1 MAAMFDNVAE
11 GYDRTNAVATMGLEK
26 LHWRPATLAEIAPR
40 KGLRILDLA
49 AGTGASSIKLREAG
63 AEVVSCDFSVGML
76 RVGKRRYPELDLIA
90 GDALRLPFADG
101 TFDVVTIS
109 WALRNVNDVTVALR
123 EMLRVTRPGGRL
135 VVLENSHPTWKPFR
149 VAYLEYMMR
158 AVPVVAQGGVDE
170 PRGLRVPGRVG
181 PRLAGPGTAGPHH
194 RGRRL
199 DPRPVAQPDRWSGRH
214 PPRGEAGLI
223 FARKA
228 ARKSVA
234 TKGFR
239 AGFVSKSGSSRL
251 SDDEHS

>member
-1 MAAMFDNVAE
+1 MTRADLSKEPHAVAAMFDNVAE

-26 LHWRPATLAEIAPR
+26 LHWRPETFKEIAPR
-40 KGLRILDLA
+40 KGLKILDLA

-90 GDALRLPFADG
+90 GDALRLPFADD

-123 EMLRVTRPGGRL
+123 EMLRVTRSGGRL

-158 AVPVVAQGGVDE
+158 AVPVVAKAVSTNPEAYEYLAESVRAWPAQEPLARTIEDAGWTRVQWRNLTGGLV
-170 PRGLRVPGRVG
+170 
-181 PRLAGPGTAGPHH
+181 AIH
-194 RGRRL
+194 RA
-199 DPRPVAQPDRWSGRH
+199 V
-214 PPRGEAGLI
+214 
-223 FARKA
+223 KA
-228 ARKSVA
+228 V
-234 TKGFR
+234 
-239 AGFVSKSGSSRL
+239 
-251 SDDEHS
+251 